1 MNIVAASAAIVSDDR
16 LLRVPEVAGLLATSE
31 GFVWGL
37 IRQGV
42 LPSVKIARCRRI
54 PASALERAIREGL
67 PARRADATP
76 AVAER

>member
-1 MNIVAASAAIVSDDR
+1 MNTVAKCPLTDDQ
-16 LLRVPEVAGLLATSE
+16 LLRVPAVAEILATSE

-54 PASALERAIREGL
+54 PASALKRVIRDGL
-67 PARRADATP
+67 GARRTDVTP
-76 AVAER
+76 ATAVC

>member
-1 MNIVAASAAIVSDDR
+1 MNTTDAAARDER
-16 LLRVPEVAGLLATSE
+16 LLRVPEVADLLATSE

-67 PARRADATP
+67 PAHRDDVTP
-76 AVAER
+76 VAGAH

>member
-1 MNIVAASAAIVSDDR
+1 MSITADATTDQ
-16 LLRVPEVAGLLATSE
+16 LLRVAEVAERLATSE

-37 IRQGV
+37 IRRGV

-67 PARRADATP
+67 PSRRIDATP
-76 AVAER
+76 AGELR

>member
-1 MNIVAASAAIVSDDR
+1 MSTIAVSAVAANDDR
-16 LLRVPEVAGLLATSE
+16 LLRVPEVAELLATSE

-67 PARRADATP
+67 PARRAG
-76 AVAER
+76 